1 MSKDFVI
8 GGSDC
13 GCSANT
19 RCNSGIMLLSDSV
32 PRFFTVPFSSNS
44 TNKFVALQN
53 GISSTPESVR
63 PLNAKDEV
71 SQRPQK
77 NHGDDTPVLIPLKA
91 LNTSS
96 RVDLPTVIVL
106 GSGGLAISPAGPA
119 VRFCVG

>member
-1 MSKDFVI
+1 MSKDFVV
-8 GGSDC
+8 GGSDW

-19 RCNSGIMLLSDSV
+19 RCSSGIMRLSDSV
-32 PRFFTVPFSSNS
+32 SRFFTVPFSSNS

-77 NHGDDTPVLIPLKA
+77 NHRDETSALTPLNA

-96 RVDLPTVIVL
+96 RVDLPAVIVL
-106 GSGGLAISPAGPA
+106 GSDGLAISPAGPA